1 MIYFRGC
8 VARLKVKEIGDAT
21 ETILNN
27 AGVDFEYLD
36 EEECCGSV
44 LLRTG
49 YGEDAQ
55 KLMEKNIKK
64 FKNQTILA
72 SCGGCYRSLKM
83 DYKEI
88 LGVELDVIHTSQ
100 LFHQLI
106 SQKKI
111 KLKKSQDKITYH
123 DPCHLGRHLGEFE
136 APRNIIRNVGEL
148 VEMEHHHEKSRC
160 CGSGGGVK
168 SAYSDLSDKIAREKI
183 KEIEKTGSDLITTS
197 CPFCKLNLSNQGQ
210 EVWDLSEFILMFLE
224 GVNHERK

>member
-21 ETILNN
+21 ETVLNA
-27 AGVDFEYLD
+27 AGVNFEYLD

-55 KLMEKNIKK
+55 KLMEKNIEK
-64 FKNQTILA
+64 FKNQTILV

-83 DYKEI
+83 DYKEMI
-88 LGVELDVIHTSQ
+88 GAELDVIHTSQ
-100 LFHQLI
+100 LFNELI
-106 SQKKI
+106 VQGKI
-111 KLKKSQDKITYH
+111 KLKNSREKIAYH

-136 APRNIIRNVGEL
+136 APRNIIRKVGEL

-168 SAYSDLSDKIAREKI
+168 SAYPELSGKIAREKI
-183 KEIEKTGSDLITTS
+183 KEIEKTGPDLITTT
-197 CPFCKLNLSNQGQ
+197 CPFCKLNLSDHGL
-210 EVWDLSEFILMFLE
+210 EVWDMSEFVVMFLE
-224 GVNHERK
+224 EDK